1 MLERQENNSINIPYF
16 IYIIKGDNITKQ
28 KVINAH
34 CHIYPTKIAAKAVE
48 GIRDFY
54 DLDMSLKGMVD
65 DLIKDGE
72 KVGVVHYLV
81 HSVATTPKQ
90 VRSINEFISEEVK
103 SHPGLFTGFGTLHP
117 DSDDIQGDFDH
128 LISLG
133 LKGVKLHPD
142 FQQFALNEERAFKL
156 GEVINEGNVPLLV
169 HCGDFRY
176 NYSNPEQLKPFLDKF
191 PDLLVIGAHFAGWSI
206 WEDATEKLAGTP
218 NLVVDLSSS
227 LYDLSPGVAKDLIH
241 AYGADRVLWG
251 TDYPMWESESE
262 MEYFNKIDLT
272 DDERSMILYDN
283 AARILNLE

>member
-1 MLERQENNSINIPYF
+1 M
-16 IYIIKGDNITKQ
+16 Q

-34 CHIYPTKIAAKAVE
+34 CHIYPTKIAEKAVI

-54 DLDMSLKGMVD
+54 DLDMSLNGVVD

-72 KVGVVHYLV
+72 KVGVVDYLV

-90 VRSINEFISEEVK
+90 VKSINEFISDEVNK
-103 SHPGLFTGFGTLHP
+103 HPDLFTGFGTLHP

-142 FQQFALNEERAFKL
+142 FQQFAMNEERAFKI
-156 GEVINEGNVPLLV
+156 GEVVSEGNVPMLV

-176 NYSNPEQLKPFLDKF
+176 NYSNPEQIKPFLDEF
-191 PDLLVIGAHFAGWSI
+191 PDITFIGAHFAGWSM
-206 WEDATEKLAGTP
+206 WEEATEKLAGTP
-218 NLVVDLSSS
+218 NLYVDLSSS
-227 LYDLSPGVAKDLIH
+227 LYALSPETAKRLIH

-251 TDYPMWESESE
+251 SDYPMWESVSE

-272 DDERSMILYDN
+272 EEERSMILYEN
-283 AARILNLE
+283 AAKILGLD